1 MDTVKVD
8 VKSADQAS
16 RIELFIRWVW
26 MVITYIVIFFL
37 GIVAYVCFILQ
48 WLLIL
53 LTGKRN
59 ATLTTWLRKYWVY
72 QTQFMAYWL
81 LLTDERNPIMP
92 E

>member
-26 MVITYIVIFFL
+26 MVITYIVMAIF
-37 GIVAYVCFILQ
+37 GIVAGICLVLQ

-53 LTGKRN
+53 VTGKRN
-59 ATLTTWLRKYWVY
+59 ATLTSWLKKYWTY
-72 QTQFMAYWL
+72 QSEVMAYQL
-81 LLTDERNPIMP
+81 LITDERNPIMP

>member
-26 MVITYIVIFFL
+26 AVITYIVMIFL
-37 GIVAYVCFILQ
+37 SIITYVCFILQ

-53 LTGKRN
+53 ITGKRN
-59 ATLTTWLRKYWVY
+59 ATLTSWLKKYHTY
-72 QTQFMAYWL
+72 LTQVMAYQL
-81 LLTDERNPIMP
+81 LITDERSPIIP